1 MRIATA
7 KILCAIGFALI
18 TASAF
23 LIATSYDMGGA
34 REWKRC
40 EKERKL
46 YQRGTYARSPRCL
59 ELEDRFK
66 TGASLAAGGLVL
78 VFVARPGSRKR
89 KAARSGAA

>member
-1 MRIATA
+1 MRVATA

-23 LIATSYDMGGA
+23 FIATPFDLGGT

-40 EKERKL
+40 EKERRVH
-46 YQRGTYARSPRCL
+46 QRGIYARSPRCL

-66 TGASLAAGGLVL
+66 TGATLAAGGLAL

-89 KAARSGAA
+89 RAAQSRAA